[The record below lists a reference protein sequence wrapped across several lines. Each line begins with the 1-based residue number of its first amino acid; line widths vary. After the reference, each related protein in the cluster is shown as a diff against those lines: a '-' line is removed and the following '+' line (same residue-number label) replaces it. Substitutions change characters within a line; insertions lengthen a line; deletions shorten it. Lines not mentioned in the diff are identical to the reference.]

1 MYECDI
7 IEVEDFGFNH
17 YIHHID
23 EEEDGFYIYVDEYY
37 LTDESKEEEEW

>member
-23 EEEDGFYIYVDEYY
+23 EYEDGYYIFNDEYDCEI
-37 LTDESKEEEEW
+37 DEDIIWD